1 MFNLHLLYK
10 FNKQNRYKLKFSPKK
25 TLIAVFSFAYISFN
39 SQEKT
44 NILWLVCEDQSLF
57 FSSYYD
63 SIAKTPNLDELASNG
78 IVYENFFAVSPVCSP
93 SRSSIATGMYPTTIG
108 TQHMR
113 AYKKNKGSINN
124 KTNLPIYSAV
134 PKRKVQFFSE
144 NLRKMGYYCSNNSKE
159 DYNMEMSPLAWD
171 ESNKNAHWR
180 NRNENQSFFSIFNFN
195 ITHESRIWNNY
206 KKHSSDEIN
215 KVILPPFFPNNKTI
229 KNDFVTNYKNI
240 EKLDEQVGEIINQL
254 KEDGLYENTVIFFFS
269 DHGGPFPRYKR
280 SIYDTGLKCPLII
293 KWTKERNELRND
305 QMISFIDLAPTI
317 LELTKSEINHEMEGV
332 SFYNQNN
339 RDHIFAATDRFDEY
353 SDKRRCVRNKEF
365 KLIINCDTN
374 SSIMKPVSYRNNMKT
389 MRVLDSIND
398 LKKNT
403 ISMENWYKKTKPK
416 YELYDIVNDPYELN
430 NLYTN
435 KDYDSVFYELKKKLD
450 NWIDKSDYGNITE
463 NQILKEM
470 WPNGEKPKLKDPS
483 IIKKDNG
490 INIISNNKNS
500 SVGWR
505 NNKTENWKIYS
516 TDEIINPENS
526 FDIIVF
532 KPGYGSIIKTYQ

>member
-1 MFNLHLLYK
+1 MF
-10 FNKQNRYKLKFSPKK
+10 QKK
-25 TLIAVFSFAYISFN
+25 TLIAVFSFVYISFN

-57 FSSYYD
+57 FSSYFD

-78 IVYENFFAVSPVCSP
+78 IVYDNFFAVSPVCSP

-113 AYKKNKGSINN
+113 AYKKNKGSINT

-180 NRNENQSFFSIFNFN
+180 NRNENQPFFSIFNFN
-195 ITHESRIWNNY
+195 ITHESRIWSNY
-206 KKHSSDEIN
+206 KKYSSDEIN
-215 KVILPPFFPNNKTI
+215 KVILPPFFPNNNTI
-229 KNDFVTNYKNI
+229 NNDFVTNYKNI

-254 KEDGLYENTVIFFFS
+254 KEDGLYENTEIFFFS

-280 SIYDTGLKCPLII
+280 SIYDSGLKCPLII
-293 KWTKERNELRND
+293 KWTETRNEPRNN

-317 LELTKSEINHEMEGV
+317 LELTKSETSHEMEGV

-339 RDHIFAATDRFDEY
+339 RDYIFAATDRFDEHT
-353 SDKRRCVRNKEF
+353 DKRRCVRNKKF

-374 SSIMKPVSYRNNMKT
+374 SSIMKPVLYRQNMKT
-389 MRVLDSIND
+389 MRILDSLND
-398 LKKNT
+398 LKQNT
-403 ISMENWYKKTKPK
+403 ISMESWYKKTKPK

-435 KDYDSVFYELKKKLD
+435 KDYDSIFYELKKKLD
-450 NWIDKSDYGNITE
+450 YWIDESDYGNITE

-483 IIKKDNG
+483 IIQKDNG
-490 INIISNNKNS
+490 VNIISNNNNS

-526 FDIIVF
+526 FEIIVF

>member
-1 MFNLHLLYK
+1 VLNLHFYLNC
-10 FNKQNRYKLKFSPKK
+10 NKQNRYKLKLFQKK

-93 SRSSIATGMYPTTIG
+93 SRSSIITGMYPTTIG

-144 NLRKMGYYCSNNSKE
+144 NLRKMGYFCTNNSKE

-180 NRNENQSFFSIFNFN
+180 NRNENQPFFSVFNFN

-332 SFYNQNN
+332 SFYNQNI

>member
-1 MFNLHLLYK
+1 MF
-10 FNKQNRYKLKFSPKK
+10 QKK
-25 TLIAVFSFAYISFN
+25 TLIAIFSFVYINFN

-57 FSSYYD
+57 FSSYFD

-78 IVYENFFAVSPVCSP
+78 IVYDNFFAVSPVCSP
-93 SRSSIATGMYPTTIG
+93 SRSSIITGMYPTTIG

-113 AYKKNKGSINN
+113 AYKKNKDSINS
-124 KTNLPIYSAV
+124 KTNLPFYSAV
-134 PKRKVQFFSE
+134 PKSNIKFFTE
-144 NLRKMGYYCSNNSKE
+144 NLRKMGYFCTNNSKE
-159 DYNMEMSPLAWD
+159 DYNMEMSPLAWN

-180 NRNENQSFFSIFNFN
+180 NRNENQPFFSVFNFN
-195 ITHESRIWNNY
+195 ITHESRMWGNY
-206 KKHSSDEIN
+206 KKHSNDEIN
-215 KVILPPFFPNNKTI
+215 KIILPPFFPNNNTI

-240 EKLDEQVGEIINQL
+240 EKLDKQVGEIINQL
-254 KEDGLYENTVIFFFS
+254 KDDGLYENTVIFFFS

-280 SIYDTGLKCPLII
+280 SIYDSGLKCPLII
-293 KWTKERNELRND
+293 KWTKTRNEPRNN

-317 LELTKSEINHEMEGV
+317 LELTKSETNYEMEGV

-339 RDHIFAATDRFDEY
+339 RDYIFAATDRFDEY
-353 SDKRRCVRNKEF
+353 TDKRRCVRNKEF

-374 SSIMKPVSYRNNMKT
+374 SSIMKPVMYRQNMKT
-389 MRVLDSIND
+389 MRILDSLND
-398 LKKNT
+398 LKQNT
-403 ISMENWYKKTKPK
+403 ISMERWYKKTKPK
-416 YELYDIVNDPYELN
+416 YELYDIANDPYELN

-435 KDYDSVFYELKKKLD
+435 KDYDSIFYELKKKLD
-450 NWIDKSDYGNITE
+450 NWIVKSDYGNIKE

-490 INIISNNKNS
+490 INIISNNINS

-526 FDIIVF
+526 FEIIVF

>member
-1 MFNLHLLYK
+1 MFNLHFLYK

>member
-1 MFNLHLLYK
+1 MF
-10 FNKQNRYKLKFSPKK
+10 QKK
-25 TLIAVFSFAYISFN
+25 TLIAVFSFVYISFN

-57 FSSYYD
+57 FSSYFD

-78 IVYENFFAVSPVCSP
+78 IVYDNFFAVSPVCSP

-113 AYKKNKGSINN
+113 AYKKNKGSINT

-180 NRNENQSFFSIFNFN
+180 NRNENQPFFSIFNFN
-195 ITHESRIWNNY
+195 ITHESRIWSNY

-215 KVILPPFFPNNKTI
+215 KVILPPFFPNNNTI
-229 KNDFVTNYKNI
+229 NNDFVTNYKNI

-254 KEDGLYENTVIFFFS
+254 KEDGLYENTEIFFFS

-280 SIYDTGLKCPLII
+280 SIYDSGLKCPLII
-293 KWTKERNELRND
+293 KWTETRNEPRNN

-317 LELTKSEINHEMEGV
+317 LELTKSETSHEMEGV

-339 RDHIFAATDRFDEY
+339 RDYIFAATDRFDEHT
-353 SDKRRCVRNKEF
+353 DKRRCVRNKEF

-374 SSIMKPVSYRNNMKT
+374 SSIMKPVLYRQNMKT
-389 MRVLDSIND
+389 MRILDSLND
-398 LKKNT
+398 LKQNT
-403 ISMENWYKKTKPK
+403 ISMESWYKKTKPK

-435 KDYDSVFYELKKKLD
+435 KDYDSIFYELKKKLD
-450 NWIDKSDYGNITE
+450 YWIDESDYGNITE

-483 IIKKDNG
+483 IIQKDNG
-490 INIISNNKNS
+490 INIISNNNNS

-526 FDIIVF
+526 FEIIVF

>member
-1 MFNLHLLYK
+1 LS
-10 FNKQNRYKLKFSPKK
+10 RKK
-25 TLIAVFSFAYISFN
+25 TLIAVLSFVYISFN
-39 SQEKT
+39 SQKKT

-63 SIAKTPNLDELASNG
+63 SIAKTPNINELASNA
-78 IVYENFFAVSPVCSP
+78 IVYDNFFAVSPVCSP
-93 SRSSIATGMYPTTIG
+93 SRSSIITGMYPTTIG

-113 AYKKNKGSINN
+113 AYIKNKGSINS

-134 PKRKVQFFSE
+134 PKRKVQFFTE

-159 DYNMEMSPLAWD
+159 DYNMEMSPLAWN
-171 ESNKNAHWR
+171 ESNENAHWR
-180 NRNENQSFFSIFNFN
+180 NRDENQPFFSVFNFN

-215 KVILPPFFPNNKTI
+215 KVILPAFFPNNHTI

-254 KEDGLYENTVIFFFS
+254 KDDGLYQNTVIFFFS

-293 KWTKERNELRND
+293 KWIEPRNEPRND
-305 QMISFIDLAPTI
+305 QMINFIDLAPTI
-317 LELTKSEINHEMEGV
+317 LELTESEINYKMEGL
-332 SFYNQNN
+332 SFYKQNN
-339 RDHIFAATDRFDEY
+339 RDYIFASTDRFDEY
-353 SDKRRCVRNKEF
+353 TDSRRCVRNKEF

-374 SSIMKPVSYRNNMKT
+374 SSIMKPVSYRKNMKT
-389 MRVLDSIND
+389 MRILDSLND

-435 KDYDSVFYELKKKLD
+435 KDYDSVFNKLKKKLD
-450 NWIDKSDYGNITE
+450 NWIDESDYGNLTE
-463 NQILKEM
+463 EELIKEM
-470 WPNGEKPKLKDPS
+470 WANGEKPKLKEPS
-483 IIKKDNG
+483 IIQKDNG
-490 INIISNNKNS
+490 INIISNNSNS

-516 TDEIINPENS
+516 NDEIISPENS
-526 FDIIVF
+526 FEIIVF
-532 KPGYGSIIKTYQ
+532 KPGYGSIIKKYE

>member
-1 MFNLHLLYK
+1 LF
-10 FNKQNRYKLKFSPKK
+10 QKK
-25 TLIAVFSFAYISFN
+25 TLIAIFSFVYINFN

-57 FSSYYD
+57 FSSYFD

-78 IVYENFFAVSPVCSP
+78 IVYDNFFAVSPVCSP
-93 SRSSIATGMYPTTIG
+93 SRSSIITGMYPTTIG

-113 AYKKNKGSINN
+113 AYKKNKDSINS
-124 KTNLPIYSAV
+124 KTNLPFYSAV
-134 PKRKVQFFSE
+134 PKSNIKFFTE
-144 NLRKMGYYCSNNSKE
+144 NLRKMGYFCTNNSKE
-159 DYNMEMSPLAWD
+159 DYNMEMSPLAWN

-180 NRNENQSFFSIFNFN
+180 NRNENQPFFSVFNFN
-195 ITHESRIWNNY
+195 ITHESRMWGNY
-206 KKHSSDEIN
+206 KKHSNDEIN
-215 KVILPPFFPNNKTI
+215 KIILPPFFPNNNTI

-240 EKLDEQVGEIINQL
+240 EKLDKQVGEIINQL
-254 KEDGLYENTVIFFFS
+254 KDDGLYENTVIFFFS

-280 SIYDTGLKCPLII
+280 SIYDSGLKCPLII
-293 KWTKERNELRND
+293 KWTKTRNEPRNN

-317 LELTKSEINHEMEGV
+317 LELTKSETNYEMEGV

-339 RDHIFAATDRFDEY
+339 RDYIFAATDRFDEY
-353 SDKRRCVRNKEF
+353 TDKRRCVRNKEF

-374 SSIMKPVSYRNNMKT
+374 SSIMKPVMYRQNMKT
-389 MRVLDSIND
+389 MRILDSLND
-398 LKKNT
+398 LKQNT
-403 ISMENWYKKTKPK
+403 ISMERWYKKTKPK
-416 YELYDIVNDPYELN
+416 YELYDIANDPYELN

-435 KDYDSVFYELKKKLD
+435 KDYDSIFYELKKKLD
-450 NWIDKSDYGNITE
+450 NWIVKSDYGNIKE

-490 INIISNNKNS
+490 INIISNNINS

-526 FDIIVF
+526 FEIIVF

>member
-1 MFNLHLLYK
+1 LF
-10 FNKQNRYKLKFSPKK
+10 QKK
-25 TLIAVFSFAYISFN
+25 TLIAIFSFVYINFN

-57 FSSYYD
+57 FSSYFD

-78 IVYENFFAVSPVCSP
+78 IVYDNFFAVSPVCSP
-93 SRSSIATGMYPTTIG
+93 SRSSIITGMYPTTIG

-113 AYKKNKGSINN
+113 AYKKNKDSINS
-124 KTNLPIYSAV
+124 KTNLPFYSAV
-134 PKRKVQFFSE
+134 PKSNIKFFTE
-144 NLRKMGYYCSNNSKE
+144 NLRKMGYFCTNNSKE
-159 DYNMEMSPLAWD
+159 DYNMEMSPLAWN

-180 NRNENQSFFSIFNFN
+180 NRNENQPFFSVFNFN
-195 ITHESRIWNNY
+195 ITHESRMWGNY
-206 KKHSSDEIN
+206 KKHSNDEIN
-215 KVILPPFFPNNKTI
+215 KIILPPFFPNNNTI

-240 EKLDEQVGEIINQL
+240 EKLDKQVGEIINQL
-254 KEDGLYENTVIFFFS
+254 KDDGLYENTVIFFFS

-280 SIYDTGLKCPLII
+280 SIYDSGLKCPLII
-293 KWTKERNELRND
+293 KWTKTRNEPRNN

-317 LELTKSEINHEMEGV
+317 LELTKSETNYEMEGV

-339 RDHIFAATDRFDEY
+339 RDYIFAATDRFDEY
-353 SDKRRCVRNKEF
+353 TDKRRCVRNKEF

-374 SSIMKPVSYRNNMKT
+374 SSIMKPVMYRQNMKT
-389 MRVLDSIND
+389 MRILDSLND
-398 LKKNT
+398 LKQNT
-403 ISMENWYKKTKPK
+403 ISMERWYKKTKPK
-416 YELYDIVNDPYELN
+416 YELYDIANDPYELN

-435 KDYDSVFYELKKKLD
+435 KDYDSIFYELKKKLD
-450 NWIDKSDYGNITE
+450 NWIVKSDYGNIKE

-490 INIISNNKNS
+490 INIISNNNNS

-526 FDIIVF
+526 FEIIVF

>member
-1 MFNLHLLYK
+1 MKLYQKKSLL
-10 FNKQNRYKLKFSPKK
+10 
-25 TLIAVFSFAYISFN
+25 IVFSSICINFN
-39 SQEKT
+39 SQVKT

-57 FSSYYD
+57 FSTYYD
-63 SIAKTPNLDELASNG
+63 SIAQTPNIDDLSSNG

-108 TQHMR
+108 TQNMR
-113 AYKKNKGSINN
+113 AYKKNKGSINT
-124 KTNLPIYSAV
+124 KTNLPIYSTV
-134 PKRKVQFFSE
+134 PKRKVQFFTE
-144 NLRKMGYYCSNNSKE
+144 NLRKMGYYCSNNYKE

-180 NRNENQSFFSIFNFN
+180 NRKENQPFFSVFNFN
-195 ITHESRIWNNY
+195 VTHESRIWSNH
-206 KKHSSDEIN
+206 KKHSSNEIN
-215 KVILPPFFPNNKTI
+215 KVNLPPFFPNNNTI

-240 EKLDEQVGEIINQL
+240 EKLDKQLGEIINQL

-280 SIYDTGLKCPLII
+280 SIYDSGLKCPLII
-293 KWTKERNELRND
+293 KWTEARNELRND

-317 LELTKSEINHEMEGV
+317 LELTKNETNYEMEGV

-339 RDHIFAATDRFDEY
+339 RDYIFAATDRFDEY
-353 SDKRRCVRNKEF
+353 VDKRRCVRNKEF

-374 SSIMKPVSYRNNMKT
+374 TSIMKPISYRQNMKT
-389 MRVLDSIND
+389 MRILDSLND

-403 ISMENWYKKTKPK
+403 ISMENWYKNTKSK
-416 YELYDIVNDPYELN
+416 YELYDVVNDPYELN
-430 NLYTN
+430 NLYGN
-435 KDYDSVFYELKKKLD
+435 KDYDSVFCQLKKKLD
-450 NWIDKSDYGNITE
+450 NWIDESDYGNITE
-463 NQILKEM
+463 NQILEEI

-490 INIISNNKNS
+490 INIISNNNNS

-516 TDEIINPENS
+516 SDEIINPKNNS
-526 FDIIVF
+526 FEIIVF
-532 KPGYGSIIKTYQ
+532 KPGYGSIIKTFE

>member
-1 MFNLHLLYK
+1 MF
-10 FNKQNRYKLKFSPKK
+10 QKK
-25 TLIAVFSFAYISFN
+25 TLIAIFSFVYINFN

-57 FSSYYD
+57 FSSYFD
-63 SIAKTPNLDELASNG
+63 SIAKTPNLDEIASNG
-78 IVYENFFAVSPVCSP
+78 IVYDNFFAVSPVCSP
-93 SRSSIATGMYPTTIG
+93 SRSSIITGMYPTTIG

-113 AYKKNKGSINN
+113 AYKKNKDSINS
-124 KTNLPIYSAV
+124 KTNLPFYSAV
-134 PKRKVQFFSE
+134 PKSNIKFFTE
-144 NLRKMGYYCSNNSKE
+144 NLRKMGYFCTNNSKE
-159 DYNMEMSPLAWD
+159 DYNMEMSPLAWN

-180 NRNENQSFFSIFNFN
+180 NRNENQPFFSVFNFN
-195 ITHESRIWNNY
+195 ITHESRMWGNY
-206 KKHSSDEIN
+206 KKHSNDEIN
-215 KVILPPFFPNNKTI
+215 KIILPPFFPNNNTI

-240 EKLDEQVGEIINQL
+240 EKLDKQVGEIINQL
-254 KEDGLYENTVIFFFS
+254 KDDGLYENTVIFFFS

-280 SIYDTGLKCPLII
+280 SIYDSGLKCPLII
-293 KWTKERNELRND
+293 KWTKTRNEPRNN

-317 LELTKSEINHEMEGV
+317 LELTKSETNYEMEGV

-339 RDHIFAATDRFDEY
+339 RDYIFAATDRFDEY
-353 SDKRRCVRNKEF
+353 TDKRRCVRNKEF

-374 SSIMKPVSYRNNMKT
+374 SSIMKPVMYRQNMKT
-389 MRVLDSIND
+389 MRILDSLND
-398 LKKNT
+398 LKQNT
-403 ISMENWYKKTKPK
+403 ISMERWYKKTKPK
-416 YELYDIVNDPYELN
+416 YELYDIANDPYELN

-435 KDYDSVFYELKKKLD
+435 KDYDSIFYELKKKLD
-450 NWIDKSDYGNITE
+450 NWIVKSDYGNIKE

-490 INIISNNKNS
+490 INIISNNINS

-526 FDIIVF
+526 FEIIVF

>member
-1 MFNLHLLYK
+1 MF
-10 FNKQNRYKLKFSPKK
+10 QKK
-25 TLIAVFSFAYISFN
+25 TLIAVFSFVYISFN

-63 SIAKTPNLDELASNG
+63 SIAKTPNINELASNA
-78 IVYENFFAVSPVCSP
+78 IVYDNFFAVSPVCSP
-93 SRSSIATGMYPTTIG
+93 SRSSIITGMYPTTIG

-113 AYKKNKGSINN
+113 AYIKNKGSINS

-134 PKRKVQFFSE
+134 PKRKVQFFTE

-159 DYNMEMSPLAWD
+159 DYNMEMSPLAWN

-180 NRNENQSFFSIFNFN
+180 NREENQPFFSVFNFN

-215 KVILPPFFPNNKTI
+215 KVILPAFFPNNHTI

-240 EKLDEQVGEIINQL
+240 EKLDEQLGEIINQL

-280 SIYDTGLKCPLII
+280 SIYDSGLKCPLII
-293 KWTKERNELRND
+293 KWTEKRNELRNN

-317 LELTKSEINHEMEGV
+317 LELTKSDTNHKMEGL
-332 SFYNQNN
+332 SFYKQNN
-339 RDHIFAATDRFDEY
+339 RDYIFAATDRFDEHT
-353 SDKRRCVRNKEF
+353 DKRRCVRNKEF

-374 SSIMKPVSYRNNMKT
+374 SSIMKPVLYRQNMKT
-389 MRVLDSIND
+389 MRILDSLND

-403 ISMENWYKKTKPK
+403 ISMESWYNKTKPK

-430 NLYTN
+430 NLYNN
-435 KDYDSVFYELKKKLD
+435 KDYDSIFYELKKKLD
-450 NWIDKSDYGNITE
+450 NWIDGSDYGNITE

-483 IIKKDNG
+483 IIQKDNG
-490 INIISNNKNS
+490 INIISNNNNS

-526 FDIIVF
+526 FEIIVF